1 MLVLEVPM
9 NRPRLVL
16 VLVLGF
22 VLLGCGSGGG
32 DDDDP
37 PLGPQR
43 DDDDLA
49 DDDDDLVGDDD
60 THGDDDDLA
69 DDDAHGDDDTQGDD
83 DAHADWPSQMEHSAR
98 MDFYADV
105 GWLDDCEIRFESL
118 LVPAGGADEC
128 PQADRT
134 YSGQYQYSINTCQE
148 FLDMAGETLP
158 DEGLYAV
165 IFLSQNQRE
174 IFTRDADGVWGSL
187 GVADR
192 DPGVGH
198 YLLHRQD
205 EIESI
210 GNLVTELTFN
220 DL

>member
-1 MLVLEVPM
+1 MLRHAPWL
-9 NRPRLVL
+9 LVA
-16 VLVLGF
+16 LGF
-22 VLLGCGSGGG
+22 VLLGCGTGGGG
-32 DDDDP
+32 DDP
-37 PLGPQR
+37 PQGPQR
-43 DDDDLA
+43 DDDDFA
-49 DDDDDLVGDDD
+49 GDDDDLVGDDD
-60 THGDDDDLA
+60 V
-69 DDDAHGDDDTQGDD
+69 HGDDDTLGDDDVHGDDDTGTTDDDD

-118 LVPAGGADEC
+118 LVPAGGADTC
-128 PQADRT
+128 AQADRT
-134 YSGQYQYSINTCQE
+134 YSGQYQYSVNTCQE

-158 DEGLYAV
+158 TEGLYGV

-174 IFTRDADGVWGSL
+174 IFTRDADGQWGSL

-210 GNLVTELTFN
+210 GVLATELTFN